1 MINLE
6 VDEAYAF
13 DFLSILEIKKKN
25 SEKDINNFIRVSNLI
40 SNQIGQDLF
49 GNIINSSYYKNLV
62 CTNKRIYDI
71 IDLIRSDAIE
81 LDAKVID
88 DANTERFKFKR
99 QLQSEFFNSDL
110 VESKNL

>member
-1 MINLE
+1 MIHIE

-25 SEKDINNFIRVSNLI
+25 SEKDINNFTRI
-40 SNQIGQDLF
+40 SNSISDQIGKELF
-49 GNIINSSYYKNLV
+49 DIIIKSSYYQSLL
-62 CTNKRIYDI
+62 CTNKRIYDT
-71 IDLIRSDAIE
+71 IDLLRSNSIE

-88 DANTERFKFKR
+88 DANTERFKFKK